1 LNKTKFRFSQANSKM
16 WKKRCLLL
24 FMVLVSTILFLFFK
38 TAVPYVLRIV
48 VVVCLISAFVINFP
62 NVAPS
67 IHNRPI
73 WLSDLATDTTASVNL
88 DAFANEIRARFF
100 NYFFIL
106 VNVSFVTLLS
116 VFTIYASALFSSRF
130 ENTNI
135 IEIAGVIGGVLSLW
149 SRAQQLA
156 GRILLYLCYSMRKR
170 KLEQHLVSVT
180 SATLQ
185 SMVMPFQLER
195 HREMDESYTSSR
207 DFLGV

>member
-1 LNKTKFRFSQANSKM
+1 M